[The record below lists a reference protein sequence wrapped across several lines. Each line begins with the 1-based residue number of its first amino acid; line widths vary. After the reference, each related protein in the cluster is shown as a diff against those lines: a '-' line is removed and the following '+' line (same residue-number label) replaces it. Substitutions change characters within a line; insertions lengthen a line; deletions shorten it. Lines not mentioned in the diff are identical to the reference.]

1 MLDWTRIMM
10 LPDADPKWDLRFLEM
25 ARLVGSW
32 SKDPS
37 SKIGAVLVRPDRTL
51 ASIGFNGFPQG
62 LSDAPELYQDR
73 DYKIATVRHAEEN
86 AIGFSKDQSLA
97 GYTIYVS
104 GLPPCCNCA
113 SEIIQ
118 RGITRVVAHNNMVPR
133 RWAQNMRWA
142 AMNLLQKGIL
152 IDLYD
157 GHLGVFKA
165 VQTPD
170 DLWYEQ
176 APENDDA
183 APAAACGCA
192 A

>member
-1 MLDWTRIMM
+1 MLDLAKFLI

-86 AIGFSKDQSLA
+86 AIGFAKDQSLA
-97 GYTIYVS
+97 GHTIYVS

-118 RGITRVVAHNNMVPR
+118 KKITRVVAHNNMVPL

-142 AMNLLQKGIL
+142 AMNMLKAGIV

-157 GHLGVFKA
+157 GHLGTFKP
-165 VQTPD
+165 VLTPD

-176 APENDDA
+176 GATNDD